1 MSVLQTIHNRI
12 RAFWCDLQV
21 EALREEFPEW
31 DITHYK
37 GTMWCLAR
45 GDLARHTCGSAA
57 NIRGELRAL
66 NFCLQVQVIQDP
78 ERRESKRVEDDNEPK
93 QIKEDC

>member
-1 MSVLQTIHNRI
+1 MSVLPIIHNRI
-12 RAFWCDLQV
+12 RAFWCALQV

-37 GTMWCLAR
+37 STMWCLAR

-57 NIRGELRAL
+57 NVRGELRAL

-78 ERRESKRVEDDNEPK
+78 ERRESEWSDDGKESEK
-93 QIKEDC
+93 IKEDY

>member
-1 MSVLQTIHNRI
+1 
-12 RAFWCDLQV
+12 V

-37 GTMWCLAR
+37 RTMWCLAR
-45 GDLARHTCGSAA
+45 GDLARHTCGSTA

-78 ERRESKRVEDDNEPK
+78 ERRESERVEDDNEPK
-93 QIKEDC
+93 QIREDC